1 MQCVRTGKK
10 ACPQMLRTALRQ
22 WFLLIPSVMLLY
34 TVIGYHDQHLHRNT
48 QSLQIVRTKINVL
61 EDRVNTAIAS
71 QMLSVP
77 QRDTTRDIVPLDGP
91 DATVT
96 RPLKFAVVNTADAA
110 YRHKFAH
117 HSDSMQCYAEARG
130 YDFISISPRH
140 TLSQEPMFSRHLV
153 VMDLLPQYDWILF
166 YDGDV
171 QVFNYNTGLESF
183 VQDSDSDIIF
193 SVRFINGEVAAGAY
207 LVKHS
212 TWSTAFLRKW
222 GTRSSLPLSR
232 VGNADNGFLI
242 QLLTQVLFVDN
253 ARGGAEHAAALDC
266 VAVFNK
272 SVKRGKCCF
281 SLLMQ
286 GQRHFPHVSILR
298 RGHPFFRDD
307 FAGQLLFKSDLGVHN
322 KNRWSHMIS
331 DTTYKTPEGVCQV
344 FEHNTVLPQMVASDL
359 LQQYAVCVYDHIF
372 ATYAPMLGS
381 FSPDVWECFPHCS
394 LNLATQVQAQ
404 CVPAGHAKQ
413 DYDKQRTL
421 ACEGLKLAFSDHD
434 WRLYNRTL
442 KTDVV
447 VLMRYITRNW
457 GLSLLVRE
465 R

>member
-1 MQCVRTGKK
+1 MPSVRAGNK
-10 ACPQMLRTALRQ
+10 ALQKALHTSLRQ
-22 WFLLIPSVMLLY
+22 WFLLVPSVMLLY
-34 TVIGYHDQHLHRNT
+34 VVIGYHGGHLDHHT
-48 QSLQIVRTKINVL
+48 KSLQTIRTKVQFL
-61 EDRVNTAIAS
+61 EDRVNAAMKRDRTSA
-71 QMLSVP
+71 L
-77 QRDTTRDIVPLDGP
+77 QRDSMIAEQVQAHAP
-91 DATVT
+91 VT
-96 RPLKFAVVNTADAA
+96 RHIKFAVVNTADSA
-110 YRHKFAH
+110 YLQTFAH
-117 HSDSMQCYAEARG
+117 HSASMQCYAEARG
-130 YDFISISPRH
+130 YDFISTSPRH
-140 TLSQEPMFSRHLV
+140 MLSKEPLFSRHLV

-207 LVKHS
+207 LVRNS
-212 TWSTAFLRKW
+212 TWSTDFLRKW
-222 GTRSSLPLSR
+222 GTRSSLPFSR
-232 VGNADNGFLI
+232 VGNADNGFLV

-253 ARGGAEHAAALDC
+253 ARGGAEHAAAAEC

-322 KNRWSHMIS
+322 KNRWRHMLNDS
-331 DTTYKTPEGVCQV
+331 TYKTAEGVCRV
-344 FEHNTVLPQMVASDL
+344 FEHNTVLPEMVATDS

-381 FSPDVWECFPHCS
+381 FSPDVWECFPHCP
-394 LNLATQVQAQ
+394 LNLATRVQAQ
-404 CVPAGHAKQ
+404 CVPAGQATQ
-413 DYDKQRTL
+413 NYDRQRAL
-421 ACEGLKLAFSDHD
+421 ACEGLKQTFSDQD

-442 KTDVV
+442 QKDVEG
-447 VLMRYITRNW
+447 LMQYIARNW
-457 GLSLLVRE
+457 GLSLLVRG